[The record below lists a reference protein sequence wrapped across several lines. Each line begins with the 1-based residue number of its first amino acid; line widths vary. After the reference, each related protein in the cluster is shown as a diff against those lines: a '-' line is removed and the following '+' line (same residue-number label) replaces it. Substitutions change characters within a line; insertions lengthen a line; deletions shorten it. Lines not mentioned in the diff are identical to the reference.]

1 MNAPLATAIMCFH
14 NPVGFSA
21 ERMKASKDP
30 SLSVQETT
38 DLRPVTGRIMA
49 GLTQALDWFDNSLQN
64 VVASRGF
71 EPFHR
76 TQSMIIMHIALG
88 LDAPA
93 DIAREMGLTRQN
105 VHHMAKE
112 LIRSGV
118 IESERDPSDPR
129 RTVYRLSEHAREL
142 RGVALST
149 MIELENVLESRIGP
163 ERVAALREALNI
175 DWGPDVADEAELKV
189 IRAAAKRQRRSSS
202 SSKAARPRS

>member
-1 MNAPLATAIMCFH
+1 
-14 NPVGFSA
+14 
-21 ERMKASKDP
+21 MKPSKDP
-30 SLSVQETT
+30 PLSVHERT
-38 DLRPVTGRIMA
+38 DLRPVTGRVMA

-118 IESERDPSDPR
+118 IESNRDPSDPR

-149 MIELENVLESRIGP
+149 MIELENLLETRIGP
-163 ERVAALREALNI
+163 ERVAALREALNV
-175 DWGPDVADEAELKV
+175 DWGPDVADETELKV
-189 IRAAAKRQRRSSS
+189 IQASAKRQKRAAS
-202 SSKAARPRS
+202 SSKPPRSRR